1 MKQTMKDRQLLQA
14 MTDRIPFS
22 VTVDGVRHDGIPA
35 DAKYTR
41 DGYRFELEGLLVSVQ
56 IRTYDDFPVTE
67 WRAEITNVSD
77 TVSGRVSG
85 LIPADAY
92 FPGEDAVLEYSNGDN
107 CTPSGYSIFYSDL
120 KEPVKLCP
128 PDGTSCNGAFPYMRL
143 QWDDHG
149 AAIAIGYSGQW
160 EAEISKADGGVIFK
174 AAQHVLDTVLY
185 PGEKIISP
193 RITVMAYEGDTERG
207 INLWRSFYRA
217 HIMPR
222 PGGEPMKPYL
232 VLHQFGEGPE
242 ACRATEEL
250 QLRSID
256 TYIKR
261 GLKPDI
267 WWIDAGWYP
276 CDNYWPT
283 TGTWYENPENWPNG
297 LGPVGEKCD
306 ENGIKFLLW
315 FEPERV
321 ADGSWLAENHPE
333 WLLRPNDGEPTIYN
347 MLDLGD
353 PRALSWLTEHVD
365 AMIKRCH
372 IKIYRQDFNFSPIVN
387 WRRAETEDRQ
397 GMVENKCIQGYY
409 AYWDELLR
417 RNPDIFIDSCASGG
431 RRNDLETM
439 RRAVPLHYTDVLYGV
454 HPVKQKQ
461 HRLMFEWIPYFRAH
475 NMSWDNESGT
485 YDPPASRPLDEF
497 AYMNA
502 MVPAMTNMLN
512 ATDDDGQFTLAIK
525 MNAIHKKAAEYM
537 LDGDYY
543 PLTECRADEHDVY
556 AHQFDLHGEGFTQI
570 IYNTKAE
577 GPFTLRLKHLDA
589 EADYALTDA
598 VTGQTFTVPG
608 KTLSDGYAIK
618 LAPRSSKIY
627 FYKKA

>member
-1 MKQTMKDRQLLQA
+1 MKQTIKDRMLLQQLLC
-14 MTDRIPFS
+14 DIPLSFRLGDTVYTGIPENAEYKSDGYEFTAGQVRVRVS
-22 VTVDGVRHDGIPA
+22 VTNYG
-35 DAKYTR
+35 
-41 DGYRFELEGLLVSVQ
+41 
-56 IRTYDDFPVTE
+56 DFPVTE

-77 TVSGRVSG
+77 TVTERLSEFV
-85 LIPADAY
+85 PADML
-92 FPGEDAVLEYSNGDN
+92 FPGNDGVLIYSNGDN
-107 CTPSGYSIFYSDL
+107 CTPDGYERFRSDL
-120 KEPVKLCP
+120 SEKVVLCP
-128 PDGTSCNGAFPYMRL
+128 PDGTSCNGAFPYFRV
-143 QWDDHG
+143 QYPDHG
-149 AAIAIGYSGQW
+149 VNIAVGYSGQW
-160 EAEISKADGGVIFK
+160 RAELSRENGRVRLVAR
-174 AAQHVLDTVLY
+174 QNVLDTVLY
-185 PGEKIISP
+185 PGETVISP
-193 RITVMAYEGDTERG
+193 RMTVMTYEGDEERG
-207 INLWRSFYRA
+207 VNLWRSFYRA

-222 PGGEPMKPYL
+222 PGGKPMEPYL

-321 ADGSWLAENHPE
+321 ADGSWLAVNHPE
-333 WLLRPNDGEPTIYN
+333 WLLRPNDGETTIYN
-347 MLDLGD
+347 MLNLGD
-353 PRALSWLTEHVD
+353 PAALAWLTDHVD
-365 AMIKRCH
+365 SMIKRCH
-372 IKIYRQDFNFSPIVN
+372 IKIYRQDFNFSPIAN

-475 NMSWDNESGT
+475 NMSWDNENGT
-485 YDPPASRPLDEF
+485 YDPLSNRPLDEF

-512 ATDDDGQFTLAIK
+512 ATDSDEQFELAIK
-525 MNAIHKKAAEYM
+525 MNAIHKKAAAFM

-543 PLTECRADEHDVY
+543 PLTECRKNEHDVY
-556 AHQFDLHGEGFTQI
+556 AHQFDLSGEGFAQVI
-570 IYNTKAE
+570 FNTKAE
-577 GPFTLRLKHLDA
+577 GTFELRLKHLDPVC
-589 EADYALTDA
+589 DYILTDA
-598 VTGQTFTVPG
+598 VSGAETTVSG
-608 KTLSDGYAIK
+608 KTLSDGYPVS
-618 LAPRSSKIY
+618 LEPRSSVIY